1 VATTPPE
8 RSQPPDAPRPLTVYE
23 AGIAEVVNQL
33 NNRLGAILG
42 FTELAR
48 GAATSDVEI
57 ETLDH
62 VAAEA
67 RTAAAIVRDLIYLVR
82 APGASRGAAH
92 VGAVVDAALHRR
104 RPDLTAAGIEIETAI
119 TPGLPLVACDAGDLE
134 MLLLRLL
141 AFAHARLRGAPS
153 PRRIRVAALP
163 IGASVLL
170 TVADSGPPLPSGHA
184 EHELHYFRPA
194 DPAFTGHVE
203 LALAQRVAETCGA
216 GLRLEAAAAGGAEVA
231 LTLMPTSLLR
241 PPEPAARAAAAAS
254 GLRILVA
261 EDDDANRRTLTRLL
275 DARPEGDGGGERRR
289 GPRAARR
296 RARGRDRHGPA
307 HAAHGRTRGVRAYP
321 PALAGAGAAGGVR
334 DGRRRRR
341 RMERVRA
348 RHEATDAAQAVRDRG
363 AARGTGGRR
372 AAGVT
377 AAPSYLELDGRQI
390 LTTARRLE
398 ERIGE
403 RFPRPACAASRPSCA
418 WPPRRPHRAPALRRP
433 LLALRAAAAI
443 LAVLLLAGVA
453 TVIRSLRIDTR
464 IETVTDLVQTLESG
478 VNDVVFV
485 GIAIWFLATLEGRLK
500 RRRALAALHELR
512 SLAHVVDMHQL
523 TRTRAGQPSA
533 RRHPVI
539 AAAAALPPRAGALPR
554 LLHGDPG
561 PDRQGRG
568 PVRPAP
574 AGRRRAGRGE

>member
-1 VATTPPE
+1 MATTPPD

-57 ETLDH
+57 EALDH

-67 RTAAAIVRDLIYLVR
+67 RTAAAIVRDMIYLVR
-82 APGASRGAAH
+82 PPGASRGAAH

-104 RPDLTAAGIEIETAI
+104 QPDLTAAGIEIETAI

-241 PPEPAARAAAAAS
+241 PPEPATRAATATS

-275 DARPEGDGGGERRR
+275 ERHGHKVMVAANGAEALELLGAEPVDAIVMDLRMPRMDG
-289 GPRAARR
+289 RAAF
-296 RARGRDRHGPA
+296 ARIRERW
-307 HAAHGRTRGVRAYP
+307 
-321 PALAGAGAAGGVR
+321 PALARRVVFVTGDDIGAEWGDFV
-334 DGRRRRR
+334 
-341 RMERVRA
+341 
-348 RHEATDAAQAVRDRG
+348 
-363 AARGTGGRR
+363 RGTGQP
-372 AAGVT
+372 T
-377 AAPSYLELDGRQI
+377 
-390 LTTARRLE
+390 
-398 ERIGE
+398 
-403 RFPRPACAASRPSCA
+403 
-418 WPPRRPHRAPALRRP
+418 LRKP
-433 LLALRAAAAI
+433 FEIAELLA
-443 LAVLLLAGVA
+443 
-453 TVIRSLRIDTR
+453 
-464 IETVTDLVQTLESG
+464 
-478 VNDVVFV
+478 
-485 GIAIWFLATLEGRLK
+485 
-500 RRRALAALHELR
+500 ALAAV
-512 SLAHVVDMHQL
+512 AP
-523 TRTRAGQPSA
+523 PS
-533 RRHPVI
+533 
-539 AAAAALPPRAGALPR
+539 
-554 LLHGDPG
+554 
-561 PDRQGRG
+561 
-568 PVRPAP
+568 
-574 AGRRRAGRGE
+574 